1 MKVNVGVS
9 NRHVHLTKESVD
21 VLFGKDYELT
31 FKNKLSQSDQ
41 FAAMETVTIKGPK
54 EKIEKVRVLGP
65 TRKYNQVEVSK
76 TDSFK
81 LGVNPPVRDSGD
93 IEGSSPITIIGPKGI
108 LNLDKGCIIATRH
121 LHANPNDL
129 IKYGLK
135 ENQIV
140 SIKINGEKGATLND
154 VHVKVDPGFVF
165 EVHLDTDDANGCLVK
180 QGDEVEL
187 IINE

>member
-9 NRHVHLTKESVD
+9 NRHVHLTRESVNI
-21 VLFGKDYELT
+21 LFGKDYELT
-31 FKNKLSQSDQ
+31 FKNKLSQGNQ
-41 FAAMETVTIKGPK
+41 FAAMETVIIEGPK
-54 EKIEKVRVLGP
+54 NRIENVRVLGP
-65 TRKYNQVEVSK
+65 IRNYNQVEVSK

-93 IEGSSPITIIGPKGI
+93 VEESSPITIIGPNGT
-108 LNLDKGCIIATRH
+108 LNLNEGCIIANRH
-121 LHANPNDL
+121 LHANPDDL

-135 ENQIV
+135 ENQIL
-140 SIKINGEKGATLND
+140 SIRVNGEKGATLDN
-154 VHVKVDPGFVF
+154 VHVKVEPDFVF
-165 EVHLDTDDANGCLVK
+165 EVHLDTDDANGCLIK